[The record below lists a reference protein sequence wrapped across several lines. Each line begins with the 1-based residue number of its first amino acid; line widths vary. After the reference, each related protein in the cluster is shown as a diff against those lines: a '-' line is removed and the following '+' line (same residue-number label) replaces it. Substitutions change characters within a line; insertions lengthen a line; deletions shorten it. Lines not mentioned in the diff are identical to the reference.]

1 MCKSGEQRTGFPE
14 TLEKAQKQPSK
25 DSPDEQTI
33 LQDRLQ
39 NLQINAE
46 KQKQELRGKFA
57 TWARR
62 IVSSW
67 LIFIAVVLIF
77 VGAFNFFYSIALYSN
92 TVLITLLAATTINVI
107 ALSMVIIKGLF
118 ADR

>member
-1 MCKSGEQRTGFPE
+1 MCKGEEQKTEFLE
-14 TLEKAQKQPSK
+14 KLEKAREEQRE
-25 DSPDEQTI
+25 DSPNEQAI
-33 LQDRLQ
+33 LQKRLFET
-39 NLQINAE
+39 QIEAE
-46 KQKQELRGKFA
+46 KQKQDLRGKFA

-77 VGAFNFFYSIALYSN
+77 VGASNFFYSIAPYSN